1 MRCNRRI
8 THKNNQQ
15 DTESE
20 HVDYTV
26 TKNPKAFHLTKSSA
40 WGEDI
45 QQDAR
50 FGADAAMLHA
60 VLLEDGVAL
69 VDGTGH
75 AVHRELEGTGDHI
88 GDLGVGWWCSG
99 ADRALS
105 KVFSTHIRPS
115 V

>member
-20 HVDYTV
+20 HADYTV
-26 TKNPKAFHLTKSSA
+26 TKSQSVSLDKILPHG
-40 WGEDI
+40 GEDI

-60 VLLEDGVAL
+60 VLLEDSVAL
-69 VDGTGH
+69 
-75 AVHRELEGTGDHI
+75 
-88 GDLGVGWWCSG
+88 WWTVRVTPSTVN
-99 ADRALS
+99 S
-105 KVFSTHIRPS
+105 KAPETT
-115 V
+115 